1 MLRGDT
7 YPAMRAVEVR
17 DLSFTYRKGT
27 QPALRQINLNV
38 EESSCVV
45 LMGKTGAGK
54 STLCCALNG
63 LVPRFQRGDF
73 EGRLSLFGRDPANS
87 PVHEITSEVGLVLQD
102 FEGQLFSTSVE
113 LEVAFFPENLGVP
126 REEIVRRVRES
137 IGIVGL
143 AGFERRQPFSL
154 SGGEKQRL
162 AIASVLSGSPRL
174 LVLDEPTTD
183 LDPAGKSE
191 VLSLARRLRQARRTM
206 VLVEHESE
214 ELTEVD
220 RIVVLRKGQILA
232 EGPPERILTDAGLLE
247 SQGIRPPSI
256 PDFFSRLG
264 TGSVPM
270 VIEEGLREF
279 RRRGLVLDTERT
291 STLIRSE
298 ADRAKG
304 EGQPVVRARA
314 LSHTYA
320 GGARVL
326 RGVDLDI
333 RRGEFLAVV
342 GQNGS
347 GKTTLVKHIN
357 GLLLPSSGT
366 VEVLGRRVQD
376 YRKSELGRIVGYVFQ
391 NPDHQIFA
399 ETVREEV
406 SFGPRNLGVPPG
418 EIEQRV
424 AEALAA
430 VDLQGY
436 EARDPF
442 ALTKG
447 ERQRVAV
454 ASVLATRPQIL
465 ILDEPTTGLDYG
477 ETRSMMALV
486 QRLNCQ
492 GYTTIIVTHSM
503 WVVAEYARR
512 AVVMGEGRI
521 MFDGA
526 PRSLFRDDEL
536 LGRCHLKRPSI
547 CELGLRL
554 GGAALSVAE
563 LLAWVKRV

>member
-1 MLRGDT
+1 
-7 YPAMRAVEVR
+7 
-17 DLSFTYRKGT
+17 
-27 QPALRQINLNV
+27 
-38 EESSCVV
+38 
-45 LMGKTGAGK
+45 
-54 STLCCALNG
+54 
-63 LVPRFQRGDF
+63 
-73 EGRLSLFGRDPANS
+73 
-87 PVHEITSEVGLVLQD
+87 
-102 FEGQLFSTSVE
+102 
-113 LEVAFFPENLGVP
+113 
-126 REEIVRRVRES
+126 
-137 IGIVGL
+137 
-143 AGFERRQPFSL
+143 
-154 SGGEKQRL
+154 
-162 AIASVLSGSPRL
+162 
-174 LVLDEPTTD
+174 
-183 LDPAGKSE
+183 
-191 VLSLARRLRQARRTM
+191 
-206 VLVEHESE
+206 
-214 ELTEVD
+214 
-220 RIVVLRKGQILA
+220 
-232 EGPPERILTDAGLLE
+232 
-247 SQGIRPPSI
+247 
-256 PDFFSRLG
+256 
-264 TGSVPM
+264 
-270 VIEEGLREF
+270 
-279 RRRGLVLDTERT
+279 
-291 STLIRSE
+291 
-298 ADRAKG
+298 
-304 EGQPVVRARA
+304 
-314 LSHTYA
+314 
-320 GGARVL
+320 
-326 RGVDLDI
+326 VDLDI